1 MVIPWIYYS
10 IRPNFYSTL
19 ENYFSYVCL
28 KFSYHIVAFPDVIN
42 AANDSHADVDIIES
56 NSTKGSCLLAKR
68 AFSNTG
74 QRLWSY
80 PDSAIMTHR
89 NSVTGKET
97 LTTQELNV
105 P

>member
-1 MVIPWIYYS
+1 MNILFY
-10 IRPNFYSTL
+10 RQNFYSML
-19 ENYFSYVCL
+19 EKCFSYDCL
-28 KFSYHIVAFPDVIN
+28 KFRYDIVAFLDVIN
-42 AANDSHADVDIIES
+42 ATNDSHADVDIES
-56 NSTKGSCLLAKR
+56 NSTKGSCLLTKR

-74 QRLWSY
+74 QALWSY

>member
-1 MVIPWIYYS
+1 M
-10 IRPNFYSTL
+10 
-19 ENYFSYVCL
+19 
-28 KFSYHIVAFPDVIN
+28 AFPDIIN
-42 AANDSHADVDIIES
+42 AANDSHADVDIES
-56 NSTKGSCLLAKR
+56 NSTKGSCLLTKR

-74 QRLWSY
+74 QALGSY